1 MRRTLL
7 IAQGTFQNPFRE
19 TLVTALG
26 LSITLTLGLVA
37 LRLPTS
43 EWLGMVLVAVILVTA
58 AVLKA
63 RFAGPREFRVEKPAD
78 GGMLRVT
85 GQFDNGSI
93 PASQPVPLREAR
105 VSDNE
110 LVLEVDADTELAA
123 YRVARPAFSGS
134 SMTLLAELI
143 GELRDS
149 EPDALQERYR
159 GRGQAVRAYDARGL
173 LLLRFAQKPGYMP
186 LTWSIA
192 AATVVLWLMALGL
205 FRV

>member
-7 IAQGTFQNPFRE
+7 IAQGSFQNPFRE

-37 LRLPTS
+37 LRLPAS
-43 EWLGMVLVAVILVTA
+43 DWVGLVLVAVILITA
-58 AVLKA
+58 AALKA

-78 GGMLRVT
+78 GGPLRIT
-85 GQFDNGSI
+85 GQFNDGSI

-105 VSDNE
+105 AQDEE
-110 LVLEVDADTELAA
+110 LLLEVDEEAGPAT
-123 YRVARPAFSGS
+123 YRVSRPAFSGA
-134 SMTLLAELI
+134 SMAMLAELI

-149 EPDALQERYR
+149 EPDTLQERYR

-186 LTWSIA
+186 LTWAIA
-192 AATVVLWLMALGL
+192 AATVILWMMALGL